1 MTEHTNKWREIFT
14 KIIED
19 NGYYEFGKVNFYNL
33 TSILED
39 LYVENAELKERIEK
53 LEKWKD
59 RFIYVNAAVV
69 GLLFAVLIN
78 PVFTEAVYSEAT
90 TALAI
95 LSLFICIAL
104 KRSPLELVIV
114 MMGAAYIC
122 HLLEWI

>member
-1 MTEHTNKWREIFT
+1 VAALIGVIAIFLPGA
-14 KIIED
+14 ILLAVALS
-19 NGYYEFGKVNFYNL
+19 FGSV
-33 TSILED
+33 
-39 LYVENAELKERIEK
+39 

-59 RFIYVNAAVV
+59 RFIYVNAVVV

-78 PVFTEAVYSEAT
+78 PVFTEAVYSGPT

-95 LSLFICIAL
+95 LSLLVCIAL

-114 MMGAAYIC
+114 MTGAAYIC

>member
-1 MTEHTNKWREIFT
+1 MV
-14 KIIED
+14 IEMVVP
-19 NGYYEFGKVNFYNL
+19 GGSMWSGIVISGGS
-33 TSILED
+33 TSTM
-39 LYVENAELKERIEK
+39 VSVSGSGSFSSSKR
-53 LEKWKD
+53 
-59 RFIYVNAAVV
+59 IYVNAVVV

-104 KRSPLELVIV
+104 KRSPLELVSV
-114 MMGAAYIC
+114 MTGAAYIC